1 MAHLLRQLQ
10 NLARRD
16 TIARMNT
23 ITLLLSIAAVI
34 LSGGALS
41 VSLSTRT
48 RLEALEAR
56 ESPDMQTK
64 GAGGGGW

>member
-1 MAHLLRQLQ
+1 
-10 NLARRD
+10 
-16 TIARMNT
+16 MNT
-23 ITLLLSIAAVI
+23 IAILLSIAAVI
-34 LSGGALS
+34 LSVGALFI
-41 VSLSTRT
+41 SLSTRA